1 MTEREQGV
9 HRKSKQTK
17 SCPSRKRKRKIKE
30 NNLWKCNYVQNGQ
43 KKIINQKQK
52 NERKP
57 THTHIYH
64 SLFEYINNKI
74 IITGLLVHCFA
85 HSYSTSTMTRTT
97 RIDTQEATKHKDL
110 PPVPSPLS
118 LSSNPN
124 PECLMESKSLG
135 RKNFKS
141 FH

>member
-1 MTEREQGV
+1 MA
-9 HRKSKQTK
+9 K
-17 SCPSRKRKRKIKE
+17 
-30 NNLWKCNYVQNGQ
+30 

-52 NERKP
+52 RKENP
-57 THTHIYH
+57 HTHIYH

-74 IITGLLVHCFA
+74 IITGLLVHCFCSFIL
-85 HSYSTSTMTRTT
+85 HSTMTRTT

-124 PECLMESKSLG
+124 PECLMESKV
-135 RKNFKS
+135 R
-141 FH
+141 